1 MNDPQTTLDQHQ
13 AYKKRSQDSDDL
25 IQKRGGLFAVLR
37 APEPEQRTIFGEI
50 LDWMFAP
57 LLLLWPLSVVL
68 TFTMARSIADQPF
81 DRALEEKSL
90 VIAQRVSA
98 QPQPPLALPQHL
110 PVTSAGVVTL
120 GAPTYRYQIR
130 LPDGD
135 YVAGDP
141 GIPSHDPDYLPD
153 SGAVSI
159 RNARYHGEEVR
170 VSAVRLIANNTD
182 QQSIIIQIAETTEP
196 REALANEIIRGL
208 IFPQFIVL
216 PLAIVLVWFG
226 LTQALKPLGIL
237 QQRIQDRR
245 PEDLSPLQIRGVPEE
260 LAPLLS
266 SFNELLERMGELMRL
281 QRRFI
286 ADAAHQMKTPL
297 AGIRTQ
303 AELALRTDDPHEIRR
318 SLEQLI
324 RSSERA
330 AHVLSQLLTLAR
342 TESLDQAQYKLTPVV
357 FAAQLREWAQPWAD
371 QALSLGHDFGL
382 EVDPSAEDE
391 KAWINPL
398 MVCEMLNNLVDN
410 ALRYCLTNGIVTVRL
425 RMIDGKLLLE
435 VEDNGPGIPQA
446 EQSLVFERF
455 YRVLGHHA
463 SGSGLGLAIV
473 REIAKR
479 HQLELSLE
487 SPLGAHQNASGC
499 RFSVCFPLA
508 NSGLGSD

>member
-1 MNDPQTTLDQHQ
+1 MGHETE
-13 AYKKRSQDSDDL
+13 AR
-25 IQKRGGLFAVLR
+25 RGFFAVFR

-68 TFTMARSIADQPF
+68 TFTMARSIADQPY

-90 VIAQRVSA
+90 LIAQRVSA
-98 QPQPPLALPQHL
+98 QAYVAGGIPPLIPLSSQGNRSQDL
-110 PVTSAGVVTL
+110 
-120 GAPTYRYQIR
+120 PTYRYQIR
-130 LPDGD
+130 LSDGRFLT
-135 YVAGDP
+135 GDP
-141 GIPSHDPDYLPD
+141 DIPGHDPDVLPGP
-153 SGAVSI
+153 GASSI

-170 VSAVRLIANNTD
+170 LSTVQLPAINSSQPSLIV
-182 QQSIIIQIAETTEP
+182 QIAETTEP

-226 LTQALKPLGIL
+226 LTQGLKPLGSL
-237 QQRIQDRR
+237 QQRIQERR
-245 PEDLSPLQIRGVPEE
+245 PEDLSPLQIKGAPEE
-260 LAPLLS
+260 LVPLLS
-266 SFNELLERMGELMRL
+266 SFNELLERMAELMRL

-303 AELALRTDDPHEIRR
+303 AELALRSNDPAEIRR

-342 TESLDQAQYKLTPVV
+342 TESLDQAQYRLTPVI
-357 FAAQLREWAQPWAD
+357 FAQQLREWAQDWAD
-371 QALSLGHDFGL
+371 QALALRHDFGL
-382 EVDPSAEDE
+382 EVDPAVEE
-391 KAWINPL
+391 LKIWIHPV
-398 MVCEMLNNLVDN
+398 MVSEMLNNLVDN
-410 ALRYCLTNGIVTVRL
+410 ALRYCSGQGIVTVRL
-425 RMIDGKLLLE
+425 RMSDGKLLLE
-435 VEDNGPGIPQA
+435 VEDNGPGIPTA

-455 YRVLGHHA
+455 YRVLGHQA

-473 REIAKR
+473 REIARR
-479 HQLELSLE
+479 HQLELRLE
-487 SPLGAHQNASGC
+487 SPLASSQMRSGC
-499 RFSVCFPLA
+499 RFSVFFPLA
-508 NSGLGSD
+508 ASGLGEA

>member
-1 MNDPQTTLDQHQ
+1 
-13 AYKKRSQDSDDL
+13 
-25 IQKRGGLFAVLR
+25 
-37 APEPEQRTIFGEI
+37 
-50 LDWMFAP
+50 
-57 LLLLWPLSVVL
+57 
-68 TFTMARSIADQPF
+68 
-81 DRALEEKSL
+81 
-90 VIAQRVSA
+90 
-98 QPQPPLALPQHL
+98 
-110 PVTSAGVVTL
+110 
-120 GAPTYRYQIR
+120 
-130 LPDGD
+130 
-135 YVAGDP
+135 
-141 GIPSHDPDYLPD
+141 
-153 SGAVSI
+153 
-159 RNARYHGEEVR
+159 
-170 VSAVRLIANNTD
+170 
-182 QQSIIIQIAETTEP
+182 
-196 REALANEIIRGL
+196 
-208 IFPQFIVL
+208 
-216 PLAIVLVWFG
+216 
-226 LTQALKPLGIL
+226 
-237 QQRIQDRR
+237 
-245 PEDLSPLQIRGVPEE
+245 
-260 LAPLLS
+260 
-266 SFNELLERMGELMRL
+266 
-281 QRRFI
+281 
-286 ADAAHQMKTPL
+286 
-297 AGIRTQ
+297 
-303 AELALRTDDPHEIRR
+303 
-318 SLEQLI
+318 LI

-391 KAWINPL
+391 KVWINPL

-410 ALRYCLTNGIVTVRL
+410 ALRYCLKNGIVTVRL

-435 VEDNGPGIPQA
+435 VEDNGPGIPQT